1 MAERITTDETIAREV
16 VDFLFWDSR
25 VDASNRSVTLDSGI
39 VTLTGTVPSYS
50 SRMAASEER
59 LDRKV
64 RNGVAAQLP
73 DELKD
78 FLLARSDHTDRY
90 ELTEFYN
97 RVGARADLKYQ
108 DATER
113 TVQVFSVMRQAIPEG
128 EIQDILEDLPSEYE
142 KLFEKELPSPGS

>member
-1 MAERITTDETIAREV
+1 MQFDDFIHRVQEQARLDTREEAIAITKAVLET
-16 VDFLFWDSR
+16 L
-25 VDASNRSVTLDSGI
+25 G
-39 VTLTGTVPSYS
+39 
-50 SRMAASEER
+50 ER

-78 FLLARSDHTDRY
+78 FLLARSDNTDRY
-90 ELTEFYN
+90 ELAEFYN

-108 DATER
+108 DAIER
-113 TVQVFSVMRQAIPEG
+113 TLQVFSVLRQAIPEG

-142 KLFEKELPSPGS
+142 NMFEEKRPSEI

>member
-1 MAERITTDETIAREV
+1 MQFDDFINRVQEQTRLGTREEAIGITRAVLET
-16 VDFLFWDSR
+16 L
-25 VDASNRSVTLDSGI
+25 G
-39 VTLTGTVPSYS
+39 
-50 SRMAASEER
+50 ER

-73 DELKD
+73 DELKE
-78 FLLARSDHTDRY
+78 FLLARSDNTDRY

-113 TVQVFSVMRQAIPEG
+113 TLQVFSVLRQAIPEG

-142 KLFEKELPSPGS
+142 ELFQTELPNR